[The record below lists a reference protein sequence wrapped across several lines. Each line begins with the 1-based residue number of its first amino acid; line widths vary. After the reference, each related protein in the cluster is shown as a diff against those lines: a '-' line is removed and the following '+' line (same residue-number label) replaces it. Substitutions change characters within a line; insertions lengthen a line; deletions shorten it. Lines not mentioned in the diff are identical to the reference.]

1 MYIAK
6 VKGDLPLLPFPLML
20 LLIENEEDRRFLEEV
35 YLSRYRLMYAQA
47 LLLLRSPA
55 AAEDAV
61 SESMLAL
68 AKKTPLL
75 RSLPCNKLTAYV
87 VITVKHLALN
97 QLRKRKREDV
107 TWDGE
112 MEDRAAPGET
122 EDGVMAQAGVER
134 IKDAICALPEREK
147 EILMMKYFREL
158 SDDEIAGE
166 LKIRPVSVRVA
177 VSRARV
183 HLKALLQGGDDA

>member
-68 AKKTPLL
+68 AKKIPLL

-177 VSRARV
+177 VSRARA